1 MRRTQWEAGEQDL
14 ERAARLLD
22 VTDRSGLTAFV
33 GELVTGASGGRL
45 SRDAGRALTDVLTK
59 TALRTVPTLTA
70 LVGAGGP
77 PAPHAY
83 GLALEGMSAEDRD
96 HELARRFVRFAEAAA
111 GRAGRAPDGVAAAVE
126 AAAREFVP
134 GLAPRPGKESRMF
147 ETGSSTAEYGEAE
160 YGRRRR
166 RGRWADDDEYAGQ
179 GEAPYEAEQGYGE
192 YEQAGYGEYGQG
204 PGEYGQGPGEYQ
216 ESEEA
221 EESEEERF
229 LPLIPL
235 AGKVLGGLLGGLM
248 KEGEAEGEYE
258 SGYGE
263 AEGEGEGEAEDEFLG
278 KILKRVLGQEAEHD
292 ELALSPA
299 QEAEFAG
306 HLMEVGS
313 EQELD
318 HFLGG
323 LVNAVGKVVQGVR
336 GAANSP
342 QGRALIAAIKP
353 LAKSALPALGGAI
366 GTAIAP
372 GLGTQVG
379 SALGTAAG
387 SLFEGEAAM
396 TQEQE
401 EFETA
406 RRIVRLASAAAQD
419 VASAPDGGS
428 PRLVGEFGVVRASRR
443 FAPSLYRRALRR
455 ISPMARR
462 YHGRRYRSFNRR
474 YGSPYRRHPGY
485 RGFGYRPHYGHR
497 GYGYPYPYP
506 TGPEPEPAP
515 EPAQPPAPP
524 RPGFRWVAVPIDA
537 PDPTPAADPVP
548 PAGDS
553 APASQGEYAYSAN
566 GHGGRA
572 RSRDGGQ

>member
-1 MRRTQWEAGEQDL
+1 MHRTPWEAGIRDL
-14 ERAARLLD
+14 EAASRLLD
-22 VTDRSGLTAFV
+22 VTSRDGLAEFV
-33 GELVTGASGGRL
+33 SELVTGASGGRL
-45 SRDAGRALTDVLTK
+45 SRDAARALTGVLTT
-59 TALRTVPTLTA
+59 TALRTVPTLSA
-70 LVGAGGP
+70 LVGARRAV
-77 PAPHAY
+77 APHVY

-96 HELARRFVRFAEAAA
+96 HELAHRFVRFAEAAA
-111 GRAGRAPDGVAAAVE
+111 GRAARTPDGVAAAVE

-147 ETGSSTAEYGEAE
+147 ETESPTAEYGEAE
-160 YGRRRR
+160 YGRRGR
-166 RGRWADDDEYAGQ
+166 RGRWADDDEYGGQ
-179 GEAPYEAEQGYGE
+179 GEAPYEAEHGYGE
-192 YEQAGYGEYGQG
+192 YEQAGQGEYGQG
-204 PGEYGQGPGEYQ
+204 QYGHGEYGGHQ

-221 EESEEERF
+221 EEERF

-248 KEGEAEGEYE
+248 KEGEAEGQYE
-258 SGYGE
+258 SGYGEAEAE

-306 HLMEVGS
+306 HLMEVS
-313 EQELD
+313 NEQELD

-323 LVNAVGKVVQGVR
+323 LVNTVGKVVQGVR

-342 QGRALIAAIKP
+342 QGRALIAAVKP

-372 GLGTQVG
+372 GIGTQVG

-387 SLFEGEAAM
+387 SLFEGEASL

-419 VASAPDGGS
+419 VASAPSGGS
-428 PRLVGEFGVVRASRR
+428 PRLVGELSLFRASRR
-443 FAPSLYRRALRR
+443 FAPSLYRRGLRR
-455 ISPMARR
+455 LSPMARR
-462 YHGRRYRSFNRR
+462 FYGRRYRSFRRR
-474 YGSPYRRHPGY
+474 YGSSSYRRHYGY
-485 RGFGYRPHYGHR
+485 HGFGYRPHYGHY
-497 GYGYPYPYP
+497 GYGYPYQ

-515 EPAQPPAPP
+515 SQPPGPP
-524 RPGFRWVAVPIDA
+524 QPGFKWVAVPVDA
-537 PDPTPAADPVP
+537 PEPAAEPAP
-548 PAGDS
+548 PAGDA
-553 APASQGEYAYSAN
+553 APASGEYAYSAN
-566 GHGGRA
+566 GRG
-572 RSRDGGQ
+572 RSRDGGL

>member
-1 MRRTQWEAGEQDL
+1 MHRTQWEARTRDL
-14 ERAARLLD
+14 ETASRLLD
-22 VTDRSGLTAFV
+22 VTSRAGLARFV
-33 GELVTGASGGRL
+33 GELITRAGGGRL
-45 SRDAGRALTDVLTK
+45 SRDAGRALTGVLTT

-70 LVGAGGP
+70 LVGAGGV
-77 PAPHAY
+77 PAPHVY

-111 GRAGRAPDGVAAAVE
+111 GRAARTPDGVAAAVE

-147 ETGSSTAEYGEAE
+147 QTEYPAEYGEAE
-160 YGRRRR
+160 YGRRGR
-166 RGRWADDDEYAGQ
+166 RGRWPDDEYGGQ

-192 YEQAGYGEYGQG
+192 YEQAGYGEYGQA
-204 PGEYGQGPGEYQ
+204 EYGQGEHGQGEYQ

-221 EESEEERF
+221 EEERF

-263 AEGEGEGEAEDEFLG
+263 AEGEGEGEAEDQFLG
-278 KILKRVLGQEAEHD
+278 NILKRVLGQEAEHD

-306 HLMEVGS
+306 HLMEVSS

-342 QGRALIAAIKP
+342 QGRALIAAVKP

-372 GLGTQVG
+372 GIGTQVG

-387 SLFEGEAAM
+387 SLFEGETAL

-406 RRIVRLASAAAQD
+406 RRIVRLTSAAAQD
-419 VASAPDGGS
+419 VASAPSGGS
-428 PRLVGEFGVVRASRR
+428 PRLVGELSLFRASRR
-443 FAPSLYRRALRR
+443 FAPSLYRRGLRR

-462 YHGRRYRSFNRR
+462 FYGRRYRSFRRR
-474 YGSPYRRHPGY
+474 YGSPYQRRYGY
-485 RGFGYRPHYGHR
+485 RGFGYRPHYSHP
-497 GYGYPYPYP
+497 GYGHPYP
-506 TGPEPEPAP
+506 TGPEPAPEPAP
-515 EPAQPPAPP
+515 AAEPAQPPGPP
-524 RPGFRWVAVPIDA
+524 QPGFRWVAVPVDA
-537 PDPTPAADPVP
+537 PDPTPAPE
-548 PAGDS
+548 PAQPSGDG

-566 GHGGRA
+566 GHGGRG
-572 RSRDGGQ
+572 RSRDGGS

>member
-1 MRRTQWEAGEQDL
+1 
-14 ERAARLLD
+14 
-22 VTDRSGLTAFV
+22 
-33 GELVTGASGGRL
+33 
-45 SRDAGRALTDVLTK
+45 
-59 TALRTVPTLTA
+59 
-70 LVGAGGP
+70 
-77 PAPHAY
+77 
-83 GLALEGMSAEDRD
+83 
-96 HELARRFVRFAEAAA
+96 
-111 GRAGRAPDGVAAAVE
+111 
-126 AAAREFVP
+126 
-134 GLAPRPGKESRMF
+134 MF
-147 ETGSSTAEYGEAE
+147 QTETPAEYGEAE
-160 YGRRRR
+160 YGRRGR
-166 RGRWADDDEYAGQ
+166 RGRWPDDEEYGGQ

-192 YEQAGYGEYGQG
+192 YEQAGNSEYGQGEYGQ
-204 PGEYGQGPGEYQ
+204 GEYQ

-221 EESEEERF
+221 EEERF

-306 HLMEVGS
+306 HLMEVSS
-313 EQELD
+313 EEELD

-342 QGRALIAAIKP
+342 QGRALIAAVKP

-372 GLGTQVG
+372 GIGTQVG

-387 SLFEGEAAM
+387 SLFEGETAL

-406 RRIVRLASAAAQD
+406 RRIVRLTSAAAQD

-428 PRLVGEFGVVRASRR
+428 PRLVGELGLFRASRR
-443 FAPSLYRRALRR
+443 FAPSLYRRGLRR

-462 YHGRRYRSFNRR
+462 FYGRRYRSFRR
-474 YGSPYRRHPGY
+474 RHGSPHRRHYGY
-485 RGFGYRPHYGHR
+485 HGFGYRPRYSHP
-497 GYGYPYPYP
+497 GYGYPYP
-506 TGPEPEPAP
+506 TGPEPEPAA
-515 EPAQPPAPP
+515 EPAQPPGPP
-524 RPGFRWVAVPIDA
+524 RPGFRWVAVPVDA
-537 PDPTPAADPVP
+537 PDPTPAPE
-548 PAGDS
+548 PAQPSDDS
-553 APASQGEYAYSAN
+553 APASQSEYAYRAN
-566 GHGGRA
+566 GRGHSRHGGL
-572 RSRDGGQ
+572 